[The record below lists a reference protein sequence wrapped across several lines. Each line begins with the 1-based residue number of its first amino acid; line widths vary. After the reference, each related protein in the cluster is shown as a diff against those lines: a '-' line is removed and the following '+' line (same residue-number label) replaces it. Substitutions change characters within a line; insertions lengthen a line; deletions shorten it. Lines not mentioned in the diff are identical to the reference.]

1 MKSLHTRKQSRARA
15 LKSILMIG
23 VVLAIASFVLLQKG
37 IGLRSTSAATT
48 ELFFSEYIEGSSTNK
63 ALEIYNGTNAPV
75 DLAAGGYIV
84 EFYFNGATTAGL
96 TINLA
101 GTVGS
106 NGVFVVAPTNATD
119 PTILARANQTFGTS
133 WFNGDDAVVLK
144 KGATI
149 IDVIGVVGTDPG
161 TEWGSGLASTADNTI
176 RRKSIICAGEVDPAN
191 AFDPSAEWDG
201 LAQDTFA
208 GLGGHFADCA
218 SPNQPVVPVCPAS
231 VAAIAGTAGS
241 GTASASDADGIVSS
255 ALITSITPSNPGTIS
270 LSNFVAASAAGGT
283 ATVTLN
289 VGAGTPVGNY
299 TVTITWSNNNDTPQ
313 TATCNIAAQV
323 IPSGT
328 VLIHDIQGT
337 AETPNFAGL
346 ALQIR
351 GIVVGD
357 FQGSTGLNGFFVEEE
372 QSDWDANPN
381 TSEGIFIFAPSAP
394 NVNVGDD
401 VTVTGTVA
409 NFPTANGVTQLS
421 TVTSVVVN
429 STGNPLPPAQAV
441 TLPVPTS
448 AAADLEK
455 YEGMRVSFGALTVT
469 DNSSLGSFGELVLAP
484 SRLFIPTNSIDPND
498 NPATGNSISGNSNVS
513 AINAQQSLNNR
524 SRIVLND
531 GRSGSNLN
539 PIAFIGAGTNSTIRL
554 GDTVSGLGGVLNFG
568 FGTYRVEPTGTVSFA
583 AANPRTTAPDAVG
596 GTLKV
601 ASFNLENF
609 FFTLGSRGATN
620 QAERDRQRDK
630 LAAALA
636 ALNADV
642 VGLIELEKGT
652 QANPDAAVNE
662 LIAKLNTLGVGTY
675 AVVPTPA
682 AVYAATNPV
691 GTDTDIK
698 SGMIYRTSTVMT
710 VGASLTD
717 TAAAAGT
724 YSRAPI
730 AQTFQSKANG
740 SRFSVVVNHF
750 RSKICASGTTGEDN
764 DQSTGQACFN
774 ARRRIQ
780 AQAVVSFINN
790 TLAPI
795 DPDVINVGDF
805 NAYAQEDPIDVFR
818 AAGFVDVL
826 ASAPGQS
833 TLVFSGESGRID
845 HAFVT
850 PSFASQVTGGTIWNI
865 NAEEPDVFDY
875 NTENKPDDRYAPT
888 PYRSADHNPI
898 LLGLNLSCPS
908 VAIAPDSLP
917 GGTAGTPYNQ
927 TLTASGGLTPYTFSV
942 SGGIFPDGLSL
953 SPAGVISGTPTKTG
967 TFSFTVTVNAGA
979 GCAGIRNYSI
989 SISCPTIGVTPAT
1002 IQSAF
1007 RGQSHSVT
1015 FVAAG
1020 GVGPYTY
1027 AYSGP
1032 RPPGMNFNAETGVFS
1047 GTPTASGN
1055 YAFRITVT
1063 DANGC
1068 SGFVDYPFA
1077 VHAIATKLTEPSICT
1092 GPGSVVTVEATIS
1105 NGSTVAQQGSFSAA
1119 LPAGLRAV
1127 NGACTGGNGSCSIVN
1142 ASTVMWSGT
1151 LNGSQ
1156 STVIR
1161 FLAQVV
1167 DNAQAGV
1174 QFCVSTFATIG
1185 NSVQGTA
1192 TPVCTSVTCPASA
1205 PGLAL
1210 PAASPASD
1218 NRPGSVLIFNLY
1230 TSSADGVRQNTR
1242 VNLTN
1247 TDASRAVT
1255 LHLFFVD
1262 GSTCQVADNFL
1273 CLTANQ
1279 TASFLAS
1286 DLDPA
1291 TTGYLVAVAVDQN
1304 GCPISFNSL
1313 IGDAYVKFASGHA
1326 ANLAAQSVSAI
1337 AGGLPLCDV
1346 NATTATLAFDG
1357 VSYSPLPHV
1366 LAADSVP
1373 SRADGNDTML
1383 VLNRISGNL
1392 ATGAGTIGNVFGI
1405 LYDDG
1410 ETPLSFSLASGACQ
1424 LRGSISA
1431 NFPRTTPRFDQFI
1444 PAGRSGYMKF
1454 WISGGTAAMTGA
1466 TINFNANAGGSSS
1479 AYSQGHNLHALTVT
1493 TSASI
1498 TIPVFTPG
1506 C

>member
-1 MKSLHTRKQSRARA
+1 
-15 LKSILMIG
+15 
-23 VVLAIASFVLLQKG
+23 
-37 IGLRSTSAATT
+37 
-48 ELFFSEYIEGSSTNK
+48 
-63 ALEIYNGTNAPV
+63 
-75 DLAAGGYIV
+75 
-84 EFYFNGATTAGL
+84 
-96 TINLA
+96 
-101 GTVGS
+101 
-106 NGVFVVAPTNATD
+106 
-119 PTILARANQTFGTS
+119 
-133 WFNGDDAVVLK
+133 
-144 KGATI
+144 
-149 IDVIGVVGTDPG
+149 
-161 TEWGSGLASTADNTI
+161 
-176 RRKSIICAGEVDPAN
+176 
-191 AFDPSAEWDG
+191 
-201 LAQDTFA
+201 
-208 GLGGHFADCA
+208 
-218 SPNQPVVPVCPAS
+218 VP
-231 VAAIAGTAGS
+231 
-241 GTASASDADGIVSS
+241 
-255 ALITSITPSNPGTIS
+255 
-270 LSNFVAASAAGGT
+270 
-283 ATVTLN
+283 
-289 VGAGTPVGNY
+289 
-299 TVTITWSNNNDTPQ
+299 
-313 TATCNIAAQV
+313 
-323 IPSGT
+323 
-328 VLIHDIQGT
+328 
-337 AETPNFAGL
+337 
-346 ALQIR
+346 
-351 GIVVGD
+351 
-357 FQGSTGLNGFFVEEE
+357 
-372 QSDWDANPN
+372 
-381 TSEGIFIFAPSAP
+381 
-394 NVNVGDD
+394 
-401 VTVTGTVA
+401 
-409 NFPTANGVTQLS
+409 
-421 TVTSVVVN
+421 
-429 STGNPLPPAQAV
+429 
-441 TLPVPTS
+441 LPVPTS

-455 YEGMRVSFGALTVT
+455 YEGMRVSFGTLTVT
-469 DNSSLGSFGELVLAP
+469 DNSSLGSFGELVLSP

-498 NPATGNSISGNSNVS
+498 NPAAGNSISGSGNV
-513 AINAQQSLNNR
+513 AAVNAQQSLNNR

-539 PIAFIGAGTNSTIRL
+539 PIAYIGAGTNSTIRL
-554 GDTVSGLGGVLNFG
+554 GDTVSNLSGVMNFG
-568 FGTYRVEPTGTVSFA
+568 FGTYRVEPTGTVSFT

-601 ASFNLENF
+601 ASLNLENF

-636 ALNADV
+636 GLNADV

-662 LIAKLNTLGVGTY
+662 LIAKLNTLGVGAY
-675 AVVPTPA
+675 AIVPTPA
-682 AVYAATNPV
+682 AVYDATNPV

-698 SGMIYRTSTVMT
+698 SGMIYRTSAVMT

-730 AQTFQSKANG
+730 AQTFQSRANG
-740 SRFSVVVNHF
+740 ARFTVVVNHF

-780 AQAVVSFINN
+780 AQAVAGFINN

-826 ASAPGQS
+826 ANAPGQS
-833 TLVFSGESGRID
+833 TLVFSGQSGRID
-845 HAFVT
+845 HALAT
-850 PSFASQVTGGTIWNI
+850 PSFASQITGGTIWQI

-875 NTENKPDDRYAPT
+875 NTESKPDDRYAPT

-898 LLGLNLSCPS
+898 LVGLNLSCPS
-908 VAIAPDSLP
+908 VAIGPDTLP
-917 GGTAGTPYNQ
+917 NGTAGTPYNQ
-927 TLTASGGLTPYTFSV
+927 PLTASGGLPPYSFSV
-942 SGGIFPDGLSL
+942 TGGTFPDGLSL

-967 TFSFTVTVNAGA
+967 TYSFTVTVNAGA
-979 GCAGIRNYSI
+979 GCVGIRNYSLAV
-989 SISCPTIGVTPAT
+989 SCPTIGVTPAT
-1002 IQSAF
+1002 IQSGF
-1007 RGQSHSVT
+1007 RGQSYSVA
-1015 FVAAG
+1015 FMASG

-1027 AYSGP
+1027 VYSGP
-1032 RPPGMNFNAETGVFS
+1032 RPPGMSFNAETGMFS

-1055 YAFRITVT
+1055 YSFRITVT

-1077 VHAIATKLTEPSICT
+1077 VHAISAKLTEPAICA
-1092 GPGSVVTVEATIS
+1092 GPGSVVTVEATVT
-1105 NGSTVAQQGSFSAA
+1105 NGSSAAQQGSFSAA

-1127 NGACTGGNGSCSIVN
+1127 NGACTAGSGSCSIVN

-1151 LNGSQ
+1151 LNGLQ
-1156 STVIR
+1156 SLVIR
-1161 FLAQVV
+1161 FLAQVA
-1167 DNAQAGV
+1167 DNAQAGAPL
-1174 QFCVSTFATIG
+1174 CVSSFANVG

-1192 TPVCTSVTCPASA
+1192 APVCANVTCAASA
-1205 PGLAL
+1205 PGLTL
-1210 PAASPASD
+1210 PTVSPVTD
-1218 NRPGSVLIFNLY
+1218 NRTGSVLIYNLY
-1230 TSSADGVRQNTR
+1230 TSSADGIRQNTR
-1242 VNLTN
+1242 INLTN
-1247 TDASRAVT
+1247 TDLSRGVT

-1291 TTGYLVAVAVDQN
+1291 TTGYLIAVAVDQN
-1304 GCPISFNSL
+1304 GCPISFNSM

-1326 ANLAAQSVSAI
+1326 ANLAAQSAPAI
-1337 AGGLPLCDV
+1337 AGGLPLCDA

-1357 VSYSPLPHV
+1357 VSYGPLPHV

-1392 ATGAGTIGNVFGI
+1392 ATGAGTIGSVFGV
-1405 LYDDG
+1405 LYDDA
-1410 ETPLSFSLASGACQ
+1410 EMPLSFNLASGACQ

-1431 NFPRTTPRFDQFI
+1431 NFPRTTPRFDQFV

-1466 TINFNANAGGSSS
+1466 TINLNTNAAGSSD
-1479 AYSQGHNLHALTVT
+1479 AYNQGHNLHVVTVT